1 MGEIKLVPRN
11 EVDKKYTW
19 DMTLLYK
26 SDKEFINSLEKIKK
40 DILEFKKQ
48 LRRKIS
54 RLKHLR
60 QSGKRVRSYV

>member
-26 SDKEFINSLEKIKK
+26 SDKEFINSQKK
-40 DILEFKKQ
+40 LKKVSQ
-48 LRRKIS
+48 N
-54 RLKHLR
+54 LKTTTKE
-60 QSGKRVRSYV
+60 S